1 MKTHTRRA
9 VVLASAALLGACAGP
24 GTTLNRED
32 RNTLASHPIHAVH
45 HRAMRVFVIDSTA
58 RTLFLPVPINV
69 LEGMSLQKEHKLE
82 DPAPRVKERLV
93 TVLHKD
99 FGVTRVHSLP
109 DSPES
114 DDYETLRAVYKSG
127 VVLDVRTWN
136 WGLDNYRASYQAR
149 ARLIR
154 LADGAVLWQETC
166 KAFVADRDKRA
177 PSMQALLANSAELL
191 KGKLRDAADGCAEE
205 LAGSLRQG

>member
-1 MKTHTRRA
+1 MKSHLRHVA
-9 VVLASAALLGACAGP
+9 ALGSAALLAACAGP

-32 RNTLASHPIHAVH
+32 RNALASQPIHAVH
-45 HRAMRVFVIDSTA
+45 HRAMRVFVVESTA
-58 RTLFLPVPINV
+58 RTLFLPVPVSV
-69 LEGMSLQKEHKLE
+69 LEGMSLQKDHKIE
-82 DPAPRVKERLV
+82 DPAPRVKDRLV
-93 TVLHKD
+93 AVLHRD
-99 FGVTRVHSLP
+99 FGLNNVRSVP

-114 DDYETLRAVYKSG
+114 DDAETLRSRYESG

-154 LADGAVLWQETC
+154 VTDGTVLWQETC
-166 KAFVADRDKRA
+166 KSFVADRGKRA
-177 PSMQALLANSAELL
+177 PSMDTLLANGAELL

-205 LAGSLRQG
+205 LAASLRRG